1 MLTFALGIVFYQ
13 NYINVPQEPDIEAE
27 VNAFDE
33 MEREKVFGTEM
44 LKRKTIKQLKNL
56 NTVSQ
61 FSLLAI
67 VILNDGA
74 IAIVYALF
82 LIIMFIKFMV
92 TSSETSAIKVRYN

>member
-1 MLTFALGIVFYQ
+1 VLTFALGIVFYQ